1 MAVVTVKIFQVTNR
15 DQAIRQA
22 DVDTVSGSANTFLAG
37 LDPANVLDVKGE
49 YFPVGKYGSSA
60 FSITVIYL
68 Q

>member
-1 MAVVTVKIFQVTNR
+1 MSVVTVNIFQVTNR
-15 DQAIRQA
+15 DQAITQT
-22 DVDTVSGSANTFLAG
+22 DVNNVAASANTFLAT
-37 LDPANVLDVKGE
+37 LNPANVLDVKTA